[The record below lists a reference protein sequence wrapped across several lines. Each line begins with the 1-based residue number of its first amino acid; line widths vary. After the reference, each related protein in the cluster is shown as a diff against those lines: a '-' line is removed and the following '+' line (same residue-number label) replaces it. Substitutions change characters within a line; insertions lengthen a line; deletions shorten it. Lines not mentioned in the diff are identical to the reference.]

1 MKSLLKS
8 YTLVELM
15 VVILILSI
23 IAGVA
28 IPVYNKVV
36 DDSKAGTAQNT
47 LRLVKHA
54 KQTYQTEQNYDL
66 VILRSD
72 VIPTDNSDNLWS
84 LLQLMNPNKVHQG
97 AGYTFYT
104 EDSDPKVLGVAER
117 SSDGKKYK
125 IYTTGDIAGDSGLPP
140 VD

>member
-1 MKSLLKS
+1 MRS

-15 VVILILSI
+15 VVIVIVSI

-36 DDSKAGTAQNT
+36 DDSKGRTAQNT

-54 KQTYQTEQNYDL
+54 RQTYQAEQNYDL
-66 VILRSD
+66 VIPFSESMND
-72 VIPTDNSDNLWS
+72 VYWNA
-84 LLQLMNPNKVHQG
+84 LQLMNPNRVHQS

-104 EDSDPKVLGVAER
+104 EDGDPNVLGVAER
-117 SSDGKKYK
+117 GDGKKYK
-125 IYTTGDIAGDSGLPP
+125 IYKTGNITRDDDGLPP
-140 VD
+140 IH